1 MAAYPDPPPV
11 IPVPDTGVTLRS
23 LLFEFY
29 LESQEKSCENIF
41 GIPSLQRSGLHR
53 AAPLKTSGDKARGHK
68 VKLVTAENV
77 GSSSVC
83 FEKC

>member
-1 MAAYPDPPPV
+1 LNF
-11 IPVPDTGVTLRS
+11 ISNLRKNHVKI
-23 LLFEFY
+23 F
-29 LESQEKSCENIF
+29 LEYR
-41 GIPSLQRSGLHR
+41 LYSGLHR

>member
-1 MAAYPDPPPV
+1 V
-11 IPVPDTGVTLRS
+11 KI
-23 LLFEFY
+23 F
-29 LESQEKSCENIF
+29 LEYR
-41 GIPSLQRSGLHR
+41 LYSGLHR